1 MSGVISQCLHI
12 LSSFLQL
19 SSLDR
24 GIKGCF
30 LGKLNG
36 KDQGLKDPRNYEL
49 WPENEDDLEVCTGNS
64 GIPSDL
70 CLVPRTGAGRSVTPQ
85 RGGYMFRLGG
95 LPVKWPTSL
104 HSNPLKVKC
113 PVNSPLPL
121 SSHLSSPRLS
131 RLPVK

>member
-49 WPENEDDLEVCTGNS
+49 WPENEDDLEVCTVNS
-64 GIPSDL
+64 GFL
-70 CLVPRTGAGRSVTPQ
+70 QTFV
-85 RGGYMFRLGG
+85 
-95 LPVKWPTSL
+95 
-104 HSNPLKVKC
+104 
-113 PVNSPLPL
+113 
-121 SSHLSSPRLS
+121 
-131 RLPVK
+131 